1 MLPNKG
7 DCRVSAIS
15 PTFDFALARQRY
27 HAHAAAQGN
36 DAGLVVADNFLS
48 PIALEA
54 LYTVALESTIFYDA
68 RATYLGAYVA
78 PTEQRP
84 HG

>member
-1 MLPNKG
+1 M
-7 DCRVSAIS
+7 
-15 PTFDFALARQRY
+15 FDFALARQRY
-27 HAHAAAQGN
+27 HAHATAQSN

-54 LYTVALESTIFYDA
+54 LRTVALESTIFYDA

-78 PTEQRP
+78 PTASQHLDSRTVP
-84 HG
+84 VFGCQ